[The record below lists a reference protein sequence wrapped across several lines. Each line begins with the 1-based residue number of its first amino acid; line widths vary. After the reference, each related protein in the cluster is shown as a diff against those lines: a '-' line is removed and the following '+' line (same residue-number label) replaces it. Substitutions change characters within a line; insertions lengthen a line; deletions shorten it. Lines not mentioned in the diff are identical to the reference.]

1 MDQPANPEHRN
12 GNAAVCGTLPG
23 GAAGLDEPDS
33 ADTDNASCAQR
44 YGTKTGP
51 ASSAR

>member
-1 MDQPANPEHRN
+1 MDRAANPERRN
-12 GNAAVCGTLPG
+12 DNAAVCGTLPG
-23 GAAGLDEPDS
+23 GAARPFEPDS
-33 ADTDNASCAQR
+33 ADTDSESCGQR